1 MLYPPIVRLH
11 IRQRRT
17 TSLRELIYRVK
28 RPLNFW
34 PPVCY
39 AYGFAP

>member
-1 MLYPPIVRLH
+1 MRGH
-11 IRQRRT
+11 ARRRRT
-17 TSLRELIYRVK
+17 ASLRELIYRVK
-28 RPLNFW
+28 HPLIFC